1 MVTSRPDL
9 DRIPVEDVLAVLA
22 VLVVLAALG
31 EPVRLVI
38 VRELAS
44 STDPRTCGSQPVSV
58 TKAAATHH
66 RRALREAGITRER
79 REGRTKVVEL
89 RRAELDARF
98 PHLLGP
104 VLAAAPPAPD
114 TAPSA

>member
-1 MVTSRPDL
+1 MVTYHPDL
-9 DRIPVEDVLAVLA
+9 DQIPVEDVLAVLA
-22 VLVVLAALG
+22 ALG
-31 EPVRLVI
+31 DLVRLFI

-104 VLAAAPPAPD
+104 VLAAAPSAPD
-114 TAPSA
+114 TAPPA